1 MNNLVIIFCLAFVII
16 YLVVSIYNKPNF
28 EFFSPAQSDEKKM
41 NLENLKPVGD
51 NELIDAIEKEI
62 VKNKEMFYKQESHQN
77 VQNNQIKELKQEVD
91 KLKQDLMM
99 LIKNE
104 NNDNLHSNINQD
116 DSLSQMLSVSGN
128 SSLGSS
134 FDGFGNSGS
143 KGKNYNLNFNLQD

>member
-28 EFFSPAQSDEKKM
+28 EFFSPAQSDEEAM

-51 NELIDAIEKEI
+51 NELIEAIEKEI
-62 VKNKEMFYKQESHQN
+62 LKNKEMFYKQESHQN

-91 KLKQDLMM
+91 KLKEDLMM

-104 NNDNLHSNINQD
+104 NNDNLHSDINQD

-134 FDGFGNSGS
+134 VDGFGNAGS